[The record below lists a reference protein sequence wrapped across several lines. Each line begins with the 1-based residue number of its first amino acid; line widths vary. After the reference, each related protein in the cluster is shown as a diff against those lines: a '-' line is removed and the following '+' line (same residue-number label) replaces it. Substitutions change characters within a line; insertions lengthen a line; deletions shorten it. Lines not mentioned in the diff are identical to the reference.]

1 MISALSISYHAP
13 DNLIPYANNARTHSN
28 AQIKQIA
35 KSIKT
40 FGFTNPVLITSRGNI
55 LAGHGRVQAAKHLG
69 LANIP
74 AIIISD
80 LTEEQQ
86 RALILADNKIAQN
99 AGWNPDLLKLEIGQ
113 LAISADTLDLTV
125 TGFDMGEI
133 DVIIGTA
140 ENQDSE
146 GPENTVNLV
155 PDETRPPI
163 AQRGD
168 IWLLGDHKILCTDSL
183 NPKNWQLLM
192 GDSRAQMGFS
202 DPPYNVPI
210 NGHVSGKGKNKHRE
224 FEQASGEMTQEAF
237 KAFLTQ
243 ALAAMHGVS
252 LNGSLH
258 YVCMDWRHIEDLLN
272 VGCDVFDALK
282 NICVWNKTNGGMGS
296 LYRSRHEMIPV
307 FKKGK
312 AAHIN
317 NIQLGRYGRYRSNVW
332 TYAGANSFSK
342 TRDEDLSDHPTV
354 KPLALV
360 KDAILDATHI
370 GDIVIDG
377 FLGSGTTLLAA
388 QSAQR
393 LCYGMELDP
402 LYVDVVL
409 RRFQTQTGI
418 EPILAATGAPLTQV
432 RTDRASHQTL
442 GAQP

>member
-1 MISALSISYHAP
+1 
-13 DNLIPYANNARTHSN
+13 
-28 AQIKQIA
+28 
-35 KSIKT
+35 
-40 FGFTNPVLITSRGNI
+40 
-55 LAGHGRVQAAKHLG
+55 
-69 LANIP
+69 
-74 AIIISD
+74 
-80 LTEEQQ
+80 
-86 RALILADNKIAQN
+86 
-99 AGWNPDLLKLEIGQ
+99 
-113 LAISADTLDLTV
+113 
-125 TGFDMGEI
+125 
-133 DVIIGTA
+133 
-140 ENQDSE
+140 
-146 GPENTVNLV
+146 
-155 PDETRPPI
+155 
-163 AQRGD
+163 
-168 IWLLGDHKILCTDSL
+168 
-183 NPKNWQLLM
+183 
-192 GDSRAQMGFS
+192 
-202 DPPYNVPI
+202 
-210 NGHVSGKGKNKHRE
+210 
-224 FEQASGEMTQEAF
+224 MTQEAF

-312 AAHIN
+312 SAHIN
-317 NIQLGRYGRYRSNVW
+317 NVQLGRYGRYRSNVW

-354 KPLALV
+354 KPIALV

-388 QSAQR
+388 QSVQR
-393 LCYGMELDP
+393 LCYGMELDL

-442 GAQP
+442 GAQS